1 MAPKLT
7 NDAIGT
13 TRLPCFSEFE
23 SDLSV
28 SKKRRNLR
36 FHNSNYPAPP
46 TMIKVPLIASSV
58 RRVLFLWWIVNSF
71 EDTAASVVHGL
82 TTTTSYNYVTIGSNM
97 LPATMT
103 SLRNLDVVTGSTAV
117 VLSNYELA
125 FDVPGPRWIE
135 PSASVVYELPFK

>member
-1 MAPKLT
+1 
-7 NDAIGT
+7 
-13 TRLPCFSEFE
+13 
-23 SDLSV
+23 
-28 SKKRRNLR
+28 
-36 FHNSNYPAPP
+36 
-46 TMIKVPLIASSV
+46 MIKVPLIASSV